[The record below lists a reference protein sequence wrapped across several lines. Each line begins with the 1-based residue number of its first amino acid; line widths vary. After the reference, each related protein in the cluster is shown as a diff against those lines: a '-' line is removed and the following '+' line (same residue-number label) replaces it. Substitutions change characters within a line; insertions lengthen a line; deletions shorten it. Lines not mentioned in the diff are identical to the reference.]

1 MHFMIKHTGQSMNK
15 VIWNT
20 YFSKKRLIFPNIK
33 NVNVLIRK
41 ITQQKLA
48 KESNDPKTYIHNNIN
63 YQGKYVLKQN

>member
-1 MHFMIKHTGQSMNK
+1 MNK
-15 VIWNT
+15 VIWNIN
-20 YFSKKRLIFPNIK
+20 FSKKSFIFPNVKKSKILIK
-33 NVNVLIRK
+33 K